1 MRPYI
6 TIISRLYDELA
17 KAGAYVDDGLNLH
30 KVKKYIAKAEHR
42 LKDNVR

>member
-6 TIISRLYDELA
+6 TIVSRLYDQLA
-17 KAGAYVDDGLNLH
+17 KAGAYIDVGLDLR
-30 KVKKYIAKAEHR
+30 KVRKYIARAEHR

>member
-6 TIISRLYDELA
+6 PIISRLYDELA
-17 KAGAYVDDGLNLH
+17 KVGAYIDDGLNLR
-30 KVKKYIAKAEHR
+30 KVKKHIAKAEHR